1 MTYCVGVRL
10 DDGLILASDSR
21 THAGVDNF
29 ATFCKMTVI
38 EQPGDRVLVLLS
50 SGGWLAGTRRV
61 FRALP
66 VLAWPGQQAQ
76 PGLPA
81 PDQTGT
87 ALPKESTS

>member
-29 ATFCKMTVI
+29 ATFCKMTVF
-38 EQPGDRVLVLLS
+38 EQPGNRVLVLLS

-66 VLAWPGQQAQ
+66 VLAWPGQEAQ